1 MPWSVVQHW
10 PGRFLSLCAGKTF
23 GILFGGCLKDNSM
36 VMPNLPQK
44 NRSIVHECVTSG
56 VHDIPSFFAV
66 TLGQRVSTG
75 RGAFCCGPFLAVVYW
90 QEEGGEIV
98 DILSTIVVL
107 IPSVLSLCVS
117 GIYAYIALKKTKEP
131 QKDEIW
137 ETTIKLL
144 CSRNQDYIDTDEFV
158 RVYEELWLFKNHPE
172 KMAGYVSIGAAL
184 EDYKKQSISK
194 VDKAHGQ
201 DAET

>member
-1 MPWSVVQHW
+1 MIYCLRYLVAGLRGVMPWSVVVHW

-75 RGAFCCGPFLAVVYW
+75 RGAFCCGSFLAVVKCE
-90 QEEGGEIV
+90 QKGGDCAVNDYLLSELVSREINAFV
-98 DILSTIVVL
+98 QNNIDGIQGTLKQQIPNISNRELEVAQKTIHITLNLCLYETLRCLDDLGVIKLPPDGQAILSPL
-107 IPSVLSLCVS
+107 
-117 GIYAYIALKKTKEP
+117 
-131 QKDEIW
+131 D
-137 ETTIKLL
+137 
-144 CSRNQDYIDTDEFV
+144 
-158 RVYEELWLFKNHPE
+158 
-172 KMAGYVSIGAAL
+172 
-184 EDYKKQSISK
+184 
-194 VDKAHGQ
+194 
-201 DAET
+201 